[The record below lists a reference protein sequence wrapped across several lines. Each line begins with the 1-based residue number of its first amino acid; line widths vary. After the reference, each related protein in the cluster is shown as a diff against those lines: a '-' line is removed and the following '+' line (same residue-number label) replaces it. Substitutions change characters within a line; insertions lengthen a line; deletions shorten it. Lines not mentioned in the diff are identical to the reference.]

1 MKRAASCAVSLAFW
15 QASLVAR
22 AGIDDFAQIPGPGR
36 AAGRVQ
42 LLLRG
47 PEGQLCRVAP
57 AVQTLD
63 VEAPAALLLQKSR
76 PAAQGAVLQFNFI
89 HRVI

>member
-1 MKRAASCAVSLAFW
+1 MKQAASCAVSLAFW
-15 QASLVAR
+15 QASLVAG
-22 AGIDDFAQIPGPGR
+22 AGINNFAQIPGPGR

-42 LLLRG
+42 LLFRG

-63 VEAPAALLLQKSR
+63 IEAPASLLLQKTR
-76 PAAQGAVLQFNFI
+76 PAAQGTVLQFNFI
-89 HRVI
+89 HRVM